1 MVTNLRCIQSTFV
14 VKYKYQLKNINMK
27 FNFLTIAASLL
38 LLASCAEKE
47 QRVAQEAQQYKLLD
61 IKKEDIALTSNY
73 SASIRGRQDIKIVP
87 RVDGHLTNVAITEG
101 SKVKEGETLFI
112 IDQVRYKADL
122 ESAKAT
128 VAVQKAVVSTAK
140 LTLDSK
146 QALYKKNIV
155 SEFELIS
162 AQNALK
168 TAQAQLMQ
176 AQAQENSAQNN
187 LSFTVIKSPSEGVV
201 GKLPYRK
208 GDYVSPNT
216 QDGLT
221 VVADNSEMYVYFSM
235 SERQI
240 MDLVVQYGS
249 MDSALVNLPNIK
261 LRLSNQ
267 TIYPHEG
274 KIESISGIVDAS
286 TGAVSIRAAVPN
298 DERLLLSGSS
308 GSVIVPHIQNNAIV
322 IPQEA
327 TFEIQNKVYVYR
339 VIDGVTK
346 STIVTVD
353 KINDGKQY
361 IVTSG
366 LNEGETIIAEGAG
379 LVQEG
384 ITVKKKA

>member
-1 MVTNLRCIQSTFV
+1 MVTNLICIQSTFV
-14 VKYKYQLKNINMK
+14 VKYKYQLKNNNMK
-27 FNFLTIAASLL
+27 FKFLTIAASLL
-38 LLASCAEKE
+38 LLASCGEKE

-122 ESAKAT
+122 ESAKAS
-128 VAVQKAVVSTAK
+128 VAVQKAVVATAK

>member
-1 MVTNLRCIQSTFV
+1 MVTNLIYIQSTFV
-14 VKYKYQLKNINMK
+14 VKYKYQLKNNNMK
-27 FNFLTIAASLL
+27 LKFLTIAASLL

-87 RVDGHLTNVAITEG
+87 RVDGHLTSVAITEG

-122 ESAKAT
+122 ESAKAS
-128 VAVQKAVVSTAK
+128 VAVQKAVVATAK

-162 AQNALK
+162 AQNAFK

-216 QDGLT
+216 PDGLT
-221 VVADNSEMYVYFSM
+221 VVADNSQMYVYFSM

-240 MDLVVQYGS
+240 LDLVSQYGS
-249 MDSALVNLPNIK
+249 MDSAIVKLPNIK

-267 TIYPHEG
+267 TIYSQEG
-274 KIESISGIVDAS
+274 RIESISGIVDAT

-298 DERLLLSGSS
+298 AERILLSGSS
-308 GSVIVPHIQNNAIV
+308 GSVIMPHIQNNAIV

-327 TFEIQNKVYVYR
+327 TFEIQDKVYVYK
-339 VIDGVTK
+339 VVDGVTV

-366 LNEGETIIAEGAG
+366 LNAGDIIIGEGAG

-384 ITVKKKA
+384 ITVKNKA

>member
-122 ESAKAT
+122 ESAKAS
-128 VAVQKAVVSTAK
+128 VAVQKAVVATAK

-240 MDLVVQYGS
+240 MDLVAQYGS

-339 VIDGVTK
+339 VIDGITK

>member
-122 ESAKAT
+122 ESAKAS
-128 VAVQKAVVSTAK
+128 VAVQKAVVATAK

-240 MDLVVQYGS
+240 MDLVAQYGS
-249 MDSALVNLPNIK
+249 MDSALVKLPNIK

>member
-122 ESAKAT
+122 ESAKAS
-128 VAVQKAVVSTAK
+128 VAVQKAVVATAK

-339 VIDGVTK
+339 VIDGITK

>member
-240 MDLVVQYGS
+240 MDLVAQYGS

>member
-122 ESAKAT
+122 ESAKAS
-128 VAVQKAVVSTAK
+128 VAVQKAVVATAK

>member
-1 MVTNLRCIQSTFV
+1 MVTNLICIQSTFV

-122 ESAKAT
+122 ESAKAS
-128 VAVQKAVVSTAK
+128 VAVQKAVVATAK

>member
-176 AQAQENSAQNN
+176 AQAHENSAQNN

-339 VIDGVTK
+339 VIDGITK

>member
-1 MVTNLRCIQSTFV
+1 MVTNLIFIQSTFV
-14 VKYKYQLKNINMK
+14 VKYKYQLKIINMK
-27 FNFLTIAASLL
+27 FKFLTIAASLL

-122 ESAKAT
+122 ESAKAS
-128 VAVQKAVVSTAK
+128 VAVQKAVVATAK

>member
-1 MVTNLRCIQSTFV
+1 MVTNLICIQSTFV
-14 VKYKYQLKNINMK
+14 VKYKYQLKNNNMK
-27 FNFLTIAASLL
+27 FKFLTIAASLL
-38 LLASCAEKE
+38 LLASCGEKE

-240 MDLVVQYGS
+240 MDLVTQYGS

-339 VIDGVTK
+339 VFDGITK

>member
-1 MVTNLRCIQSTFV
+1 
-14 VKYKYQLKNINMK
+14 MK
-27 FNFLTIAASLL
+27 FNFLTIVASLL
-38 LLASCAEKE
+38 LLASCGEKE

-122 ESAKAT
+122 ESAKAS
-128 VAVQKAVVSTAK
+128 VAVQKAVVATAK

-240 MDLVVQYGS
+240 MDLVAQYGS
-249 MDSALVNLPNIK
+249 MDSALVKLPNIK

-274 KIESISGIVDAS
+274 KIESISGVVDAS

-298 DERLLLSGSS
+298 NERLLLSGSS
-308 GSVIVPHIQNNAIV
+308 GSVIVPHIQSNAIV

-327 TFEIQNKVYVYR
+327 TFEIQDKVYVYR
-339 VIDGVTK
+339 VVDGVAK
-346 STIVTVD
+346 SAIVTVD

-366 LNEGETIIAEGAG
+366 LNEGDIIIAEGAG

>member
-1 MVTNLRCIQSTFV
+1 MVTNLICIQSTFV

-122 ESAKAT
+122 ESAKAS
-128 VAVQKAVVSTAK
+128 VAVQKAVVATAK

-240 MDLVVQYGS
+240 RDLVTQYGS

>member
-122 ESAKAT
+122 ESAKAS
-128 VAVQKAVVSTAK
+128 VAVQKAVVATAK

-240 MDLVVQYGS
+240 MDLVAQYGS

>member
-1 MVTNLRCIQSTFV
+1 MVTNLIFIQSTFV
-14 VKYKYQLKNINMK
+14 VKYKYQLKIINMK
-27 FNFLTIAASLL
+27 FKFLTIAASLL

-122 ESAKAT
+122 ESAKAS
-128 VAVQKAVVSTAK
+128 VAVQKAVVATAK

-240 MDLVVQYGS
+240 MDLVAQYGS
-249 MDSALVNLPNIK
+249 MDSALVKLPNIK